1 MREIMRE
8 KMPLYL
14 GKQPSYLG
22 LFPSFVLSLCEVI
35 WVTLGWGPW
44 PL

>member
-1 MREIMRE
+1 MRE
-8 KMPLYL
+8 KCLFIW

-22 LFPSFVLSLCEVI
+22 LFPPFVLSLCEVI